1 MDAMANT
8 LVTEACRLIE
18 ATDDRVPTA
27 PELAEALDVSTDQL
41 RRAFTRVLGVTP
53 RQYGDTL
60 RRERLR
66 GHLRR
71 GRDVTGAL
79 FQAGY
84 GSTTRRRRCT

>member
-1 MDAMANT
+1 MSYINDMATT
-8 LVTEACRLIE
+8 LVTQACRLIE

-27 PELAEALDVSTDQL
+27 PELADALDVSTDQL

-66 GHLRR
+66 RQLRD
-71 GRDVTGAL
+71 GDDVTGAL
-79 FQAGY
+79 FSVGY
-84 GSTTRRRRCT
+84 GSTSRLY